1 MDKEWLAQWSKSQ
14 REKLQ
19 YNGKPMSQRKFA
31 DFIGVSHK
39 AIQSWE
45 RRQVDY
51 VSEESVAAIAKQE
64 GVDPRMIREKLYGES
79 ELDTFPIHEKI
90 LEAIDQLNSRVLK
103 LEGDDSPTSQPM
115 SAAAIAMQDALVAA
129 GYDWRYEGV
138 IEDLYNLLNSK
149 LNGSDSSDSGEEI
162 TPDIGI
168 DVERLRTLLFGFDE
182 IKDKEVPVMA
192 ALMRYATG
200 NSEWSTKYLI
210 KLLGTDT
217 PRSPR
222 KNGKPK
228 S

>member
-1 MDKEWLAQWSKSQ
+1 MDKKWLADWSRSR

-19 YNGKPMSQRKFA
+19 YNGKPSSQRRFA
-31 DFIGVSHK
+31 KHIGVSHK
-39 AIQSWE
+39 AVQSWE
-45 RRQVDY
+45 REQVDY
-51 VSEESVAAIAKQE
+51 VSEESIAAIAQHDGIE
-64 GVDPRMIREKLYGES
+64 QRQIREKLYGSDETNHGINTKEILGKLH
-79 ELDTFPIHEKI
+79 ELS
-90 LEAIDQLNSRVLK
+90 LRVAT
-103 LEGDDSPTSQPM
+103 LEGS
-115 SAAAIAMQDALVAA
+115 SAAKPMPAIAIAMQDALMAA

-138 IEDLYNLLNSK
+138 IQQLYDLLNSK
-149 LNGSDSSDSGEEI
+149 LNGSDSGEEI

-200 NSEWSTKYLI
+200 NSEWNTRYLI